1 MNRYRL
7 ALATALSGA
16 VLALPGCGHQQPEP
30 PAEPPSIT
38 TTTAAPAPSSPLP
51 APEALTDV
59 LYRLSDPAIPAAD
72 KVALIEGAK
81 PADAQTIDKFATA
94 LRDGGYLPLNLEAA
108 EVTWSDR
115 VPGHVTADVT
125 VNTANPD
132 TGAFTFP
139 MEFAP
144 PTAAGRCRRTR
155 PRRCWRSARRTR
167 VAPSPRRRPNRRRSP
182 HPSPSPRRPRP
193 RPRRSDVDRL
203 AGVRPAAR

>member
-144 PTAAGRCRRTR
+144 ADGGWQMSQDTAKAVLAFGKAHAGGTEPAPASEPTAE
-155 PRRCWRSARRTR
+155 P
-167 VAPSPRRRPNRRRSP
+167 APEPTRRS
-182 HPSPSPRRPRP
+182 
-193 RPRRSDVDRL
+193 
-203 AGVRPAAR
+203 

>member
-30 PAEPPSIT
+30 PAEPPPIT

-144 PTAAGRCRRTR
+144 ADGGWQMSQDTAKAVLAFGKAHAGGNEPAPESEPAAEPTPEPEPA
-155 PRRCWRSARRTR
+155 
-167 VAPSPRRRPNRRRSP
+167 
-182 HPSPSPRRPRP
+182 SPSPP
-193 RPRRSDVDRL
+193 
-203 AGVRPAAR
+203 PAP